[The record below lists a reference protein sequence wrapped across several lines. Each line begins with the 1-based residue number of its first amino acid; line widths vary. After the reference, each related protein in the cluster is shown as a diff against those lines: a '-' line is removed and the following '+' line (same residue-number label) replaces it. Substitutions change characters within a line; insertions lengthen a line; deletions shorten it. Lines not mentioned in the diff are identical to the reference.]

1 MGAVA
6 WGEQRRELVLE
17 AGNDLFGDRGFHAVG
32 MADIGEAA
40 GISGPG
46 VYRHFPSKQA
56 LLETLL
62 DRTMDRMLATASG
75 IDDLATLID
84 AHVDLVVRDQAL
96 ISVWVREQR
105 TLAESTRQSLRTRM
119 RTYEVTW
126 RSAVRACR
134 PELDEPELALTVG
147 AALALLNASSLIES
161 ALSPERRA
169 AILRKQA
176 RAALLSA

>member
-1 MGAVA
+1 MTTAA
-6 WGEQRRELVLE
+6 PRRELVLE
-17 AGNDLFGDRGFHAVG
+17 AATDLFAARGFHAVG
-32 MADIGEAA
+32 MDDIGEAA

-62 DRTMDRMLATASG
+62 DRTMDRMLDTVRG

-84 AHVDLVVRDQAL
+84 AHVDLVVSDQAL

-119 RTYEVTW
+119 RSYEATW
-126 RSAVRACR
+126 RSAVRASR
-134 PELDEPELALTVG
+134 PELGEPELALTVG

-161 ALSPERRA
+161 TLSPERRA
-169 AILRKQA
+169 AVLRQQA
-176 RAALLSA
+176 LAALLSA